1 MMAASPDANL
11 VAEKGLPNAGPIPMG
26 QGVSVFGKS
35 PTVDVNV
42 NSPYISRRHFQ
53 IRCQDDVFFI
63 TDLDS
68 TNGTF
73 LNGERLTSQQE
84 RRLRDQDLI
93 GMAGDQVV
101 FRFLD
106 PVKTIT
112 IDSSSLIPAVPRA
125 NAELVVDSGS
135 RDVTVRGEKL
145 TPPLSKKEFD
155 VLELLYLGR
164 GNAVSR
170 DEIAKAGWPE
180 RSEADV
186 TPEEIDQYIS
196 RLRRRI
202 EEDPSQPKL
211 IVTLRGHGYRIP

>member
-1 MMAASPDANL
+1 
-11 VAEKGLPNAGPIPMG
+11 MG
-26 QGVSVFGKS
+26 QGSSVFGKS

-42 NSPYISRRHFQ
+42 DSPYISRRHFH
-53 IRCQDDVFFI
+53 IRCQDDIFFV
-63 TDLDS
+63 TDLDN

-73 LNGERLTSQQE
+73 VNGERLTSQQE
-84 RRLRDQDLI
+84 RRLRDQDFI

-112 IDSSSLIPAVPRA
+112 IDSSSVIQAVPRA
-125 NAELVVDSGS
+125 NTELVVDSGS
-135 RDVTVRGEKL
+135 PDVTVRGEIL
-145 TPPLSKKEFD
+145 PPPLSKKEFD
-155 VLELLYLGR
+155 VLESLYLGR

-186 TPEEIDQYIS
+186 PPEEIDQYIR

-202 EEDPSQPKL
+202 EEDPSRPKL
-211 IVTLRGHGYRIP
+211 IVTLMGHGYRIP

>member
-1 MMAASPDANL
+1 
-11 VAEKGLPNAGPIPMG
+11 MG

-35 PTVDVNV
+35 PTVDVKV
-42 NSPYISRRHFQ
+42 DSPYISRQHFQ

-93 GMAGDQVV
+93 GMAGDQVL

-112 IDSSSLIPAVPRA
+112 IDSSSLIQAAPRA
-125 NAELVVDSGS
+125 NTELVVDSGS

-145 TPPLSKKEFD
+145 APPLSKKEFD

-170 DEIAKAGWPE
+170 DKIAEAGWPE
-180 RSEADV
+180 RDGVV
-186 TPEEIDQYIS
+186 TPEEIDQYIR

>member
-1 MMAASPDANL
+1 
-11 VAEKGLPNAGPIPMG
+11 MG

-35 PTVDVNV
+35 PTVDVKV
-42 NSPYISRRHFQ
+42 DSPYISRQHFQ

-93 GMAGDQVV
+93 GMAGDQVL

-112 IDSSSLIPAVPRA
+112 IDSSSLIPAAPRA
-125 NAELVVDSGS
+125 NTELVVDSGS

-186 TPEEIDQYIS
+186 TPEEIDQYIR

>member
-1 MMAASPDANL
+1 MTSIPNATL
-11 VAEKGLPNAGPIPMG
+11 VVEKGLPDAGPIPMG

-42 NSPYISRRHFQ
+42 DSPYISRRHFQ

-93 GMAGDQVV
+93 GMAGDQVL

-135 RDVTVRGEKL
+135 RDVMVRGEKL

-180 RSEADV
+180 RPDGDV
-186 TPEEIDQYIS
+186 TSEEIDQYIL

-202 EEDPSQPKL
+202 EEDPSSPKL

>member
-1 MMAASPDANL
+1 
-11 VAEKGLPNAGPIPMG
+11 MG

-35 PTVDVNV
+35 PAVDVKV
-42 NSPYISRRHFQ
+42 DSPYISRQHFQ

-93 GMAGDQVV
+93 GMAGDQVL
-101 FRFLD
+101 FRFLA

-112 IDSSSLIPAVPRA
+112 IDSSSLIPAAPRA

>member
-1 MMAASPDANL
+1 
-11 VAEKGLPNAGPIPMG
+11 MG

-35 PTVDVNV
+35 PTVDVKV
-42 NSPYISRRHFQ
+42 DSPYISRQHFQ

-93 GMAGDQVV
+93 GMAGDQVL

-112 IDSSSLIPAVPRA
+112 IDSSSLNPAAPRA
-125 NAELVVDSGS
+125 NTELVVDSGS

-180 RSEADV
+180 RPDGDV
-186 TPEEIDQYIS
+186 TPEEIDQYIR

-202 EEDPSQPKL
+202 EEAPSRPKL

>member
-1 MMAASPDANL
+1 
-11 VAEKGLPNAGPIPMG
+11 MG

-42 NSPYISRRHFQ
+42 DSPYISRRHFQ

-93 GMAGDQVV
+93 GMAGDQVL

-155 VLELLYLGR
+155 VLELLYRER

-170 DEIAKAGWPE
+170 EDIARAGWPE
-180 RSEADV
+180 RPEGDV

-196 RLRRRI
+196 RLRHKI
-202 EEDPSQPKL
+202 EANPSKPEL
-211 IVTLRGHGYRIP
+211 IVTLPRYGYRIP

>member
-1 MMAASPDANL
+1 MAL
-11 VAEKGLPNAGPIPMG
+11 FPNATPVVERGLTDIGPIPVG
-26 QGVSVFGKS
+26 SALLVFGKS
-35 PTVDVNV
+35 DEVDVNIDNQYV
-42 NSPYISRRHFQ
+42 SRRHFQ
-53 IRCQDDVFFI
+53 VRSEGDVFFI

-68 TNGTF
+68 TNGTY
-73 LNGERLTSQQE
+73 LNGEGLPPLQE

-93 GMAGDQVV
+93 GIAGNQVV
-101 FRFLD
+101 FSFLD
-106 PVKTIT
+106 PVRTVT
-112 IDSSSLIPAVPRA
+112 FDSPSPMQSAPRS
-125 NAELVVDSGS
+125 NVELVVDAGA

-145 TPPLSKKEFD
+145 APPLSKKEFD
-155 VLELLYLGR
+155 VLELLYLER

-186 TPEEIDQYIS
+186 TPEEIDQYIR

-202 EEDPSQPKL
+202 EEDPSRPKL

>member
-1 MMAASPDANL
+1 
-11 VAEKGLPNAGPIPMG
+11 MG

-42 NSPYISRRHFQ
+42 DSPYISRRHFQ

-73 LNGERLTSQQE
+73 LNGERLISQQE
-84 RRLRDQDLI
+84 RRLRDQALI
-93 GMAGDQVV
+93 GMAGDQVL

-112 IDSSSLIPAVPRA
+112 IDSSSLIPADPRA
-125 NAELVVDSGS
+125 NTELIVDSGS
-135 RDVTVRGEKL
+135 RDVTVRGDKL
-145 TPPLSKKEFD
+145 APPLSKKEFD

-180 RSEADV
+180 RPDGDV
-186 TPEEIDQYIS
+186 TPEEIDQYIR

>member
-1 MMAASPDANL
+1 MALFPNATL
-11 VAEKGLPNAGPIPMG
+11 VVEKGLPDAGPIPMG

-42 NSPYISRRHFQ
+42 DSPFISRRHFQ

-84 RRLRDQDLI
+84 RRLRDRDLI
-93 GMAGDQVV
+93 GMAGEQVV

-106 PVKTIT
+106 PVKTMT
-112 IDSSSLIPAVPRA
+112 IDSSSLIPAAPRA
-125 NAELVVDSGS
+125 NTELIVDSGS

-145 TPPLSKKEFD
+145 APPLSKKEFD

-186 TPEEIDQYIS
+186 TPEEIDQYIR

-202 EEDPSQPKL
+202 EEDASKPKL

>member
-1 MMAASPDANL
+1 MTSTPNATL
-11 VAEKGLPNAGPIPMG
+11 VVEKGLPDAGPILMG

-42 NSPYISRRHFQ
+42 DSPYISRQHLQ
-53 IRCQDDVFFI
+53 IRRQDDVFCV

-68 TNGTF
+68 TNGSVV
-73 LNGERLTSQQE
+73 NGERRTAQQE

-93 GMAGDQVV
+93 GRAGDQVG

-112 IDSSSLIPAVPRA
+112 IDSSSLIQAAPRA
-125 NAELVVDSGS
+125 NTELVVDSGS
-135 RDVTVRGEKL
+135 RDVTLRGEKL
-145 TPPLSKKEFD
+145 ASPLSKKEFD

-186 TPEEIDQYIS
+186 TPEEIDQYIR

-202 EEDPSQPKL
+202 EENPSRPKL

>member
-1 MMAASPDANL
+1 MTSTPNATL
-11 VAEKGLPNAGPIPMG
+11 VVEKGLPDAGPISIG

-35 PTVDVNV
+35 STVDVNV
-42 NSPYISRRHFQ
+42 DNAYISRRHFQ

-93 GMAGDQVV
+93 GMTGDQVV

-112 IDSSSLIPAVPRA
+112 IDSSSLIQAAPRA
-125 NAELVVDSGS
+125 NTELVVDSGS
-135 RDVTVRGEKL
+135 RDVTLRGEKL
-145 TPPLSKKEFD
+145 APPLSKKEFD

-186 TPEEIDQYIS
+186 TPEEIDQYIR

-202 EEDPSQPKL
+202 EENPSRPKL

>member
-1 MMAASPDANL
+1 
-11 VAEKGLPNAGPIPMG
+11 MG
-26 QGVSVFGKS
+26 QGVSFFGKS
-35 PTVDVNV
+35 PTVDVKVDN
-42 NSPYISRRHFQ
+42 PYISRQHFQ

-93 GMAGDQVV
+93 GMAGDQVL

-112 IDSSSLIPAVPRA
+112 IDSSSLNPAAPRA
-125 NAELVVDSGS
+125 NTELVVDSGS

-180 RSEADV
+180 RPDGDV
-186 TPEEIDQYIS
+186 TPEEIDQYIR

-202 EEDPSQPKL
+202 EEDPSRPKL

>member
-1 MMAASPDANL
+1 
-11 VAEKGLPNAGPIPMG
+11 MG

-35 PTVDVNV
+35 LTVDVNV
-42 NSPYISRRHFQ
+42 DSPYISRRHFQ

-93 GMAGDQVV
+93 GLAGDQVV

-106 PVKTIT
+106 PVKTVT
-112 IDSSSLIPAVPRA
+112 IDSSILAPSAPRS
-125 NAELVVDSGS
+125 NAELEVDSGS
-135 RDVTVRGEKL
+135 RDVRVKGEKL

>member
-1 MMAASPDANL
+1 
-11 VAEKGLPNAGPIPMG
+11 MG

-42 NSPYISRRHFQ
+42 DSPYISRRHFQ

-93 GMAGDQVV
+93 GMAGDQVL

-112 IDSSSLIPAVPRA
+112 IDSSSLIPAAPRA
-125 NAELVVDSGS
+125 NTELVVDSGS

-186 TPEEIDQYIS
+186 TPEEIDQYIR

>member
-1 MMAASPDANL
+1 
-11 VAEKGLPNAGPIPMG
+11 MG

-35 PTVDVNV
+35 PTVDVKV
-42 NSPYISRRHFQ
+42 DSPYISRQHFQ

-93 GMAGDQVV
+93 GMAGDQVL

-112 IDSSSLIPAVPRA
+112 IDSSSLIQATPRA
-125 NAELVVDSGS
+125 NTELIVDSGS
-135 RDVTVRGEKL
+135 RDVMVRGEKL
-145 TPPLSKKEFD
+145 APPLSKKEFD
-155 VLELLYLGR
+155 VLKLLYLGR

-186 TPEEIDQYIS
+186 TPEEIDQYIR

-202 EEDPSQPKL
+202 EENPSQPKL

>member
-1 MMAASPDANL
+1 MTSIPNATL
-11 VAEKGLPNAGPIPMG
+11 VVEKGLPDAGPIPMG
-26 QGVSVFGKS
+26 QSVSVFGKS

-42 NSPYISRRHFQ
+42 DSPYISRRHFQ

-93 GMAGDQVV
+93 GMAGGQVL

-112 IDSSSLIPAVPRA
+112 IDSSSLIQAAPRA
-125 NAELVVDSGS
+125 NTELVVDSGS

-145 TPPLSKKEFD
+145 APPLSKKEFD

-170 DEIAKAGWPE
+170 D
-180 RSEADV
+180 
-186 TPEEIDQYIS
+186 
-196 RLRRRI
+196 
-202 EEDPSQPKL
+202 
-211 IVTLRGHGYRIP
+211 

>member
-1 MMAASPDANL
+1 
-11 VAEKGLPNAGPIPMG
+11 MG

-42 NSPYISRRHFQ
+42 DSPYISRRHFQ

-93 GMAGDQVV
+93 GMAGDQVL

-106 PVKTIT
+106 PVKTMT
-112 IDSSSLIPAVPRA
+112 IDSSSLIPAAPRA
-125 NAELVVDSGS
+125 NTELVVDSGS

-145 TPPLSKKEFD
+145 APPLSKKEFD

-186 TPEEIDQYIS
+186 TPEEIDQYIR

-202 EEDPSQPKL
+202 EEDTSRPKL
-211 IVTLRGHGYRIP
+211 IVTLRGHGYRTP

>member
-1 MMAASPDANL
+1 MTSTPNATL
-11 VAEKGLPNAGPIPMG
+11 VVEKGLPDAGPIPIG
-26 QGVSVFGKS
+26 PGVSVFGKS

-42 NSPYISRRHFQ
+42 DSPYISRRHFQ

-93 GMAGDQVV
+93 GMAGDQVL

-125 NAELVVDSGS
+125 NTELVVDSGS

-145 TPPLSKKEFD
+145 APPLSKKEFD

-180 RSEADV
+180 RPDGDV
-186 TPEEIDQYIS
+186 TPEEIDQYIR

-202 EEDPSQPKL
+202 EEDPSRPKL

>member
-1 MMAASPDANL
+1 
-11 VAEKGLPNAGPIPMG
+11 MG

-35 PTVDVNV
+35 PTVDVKV
-42 NSPYISRRHFQ
+42 DSPYISRQHFQ

-93 GMAGDQVV
+93 GMAGDQVL

-125 NAELVVDSGS
+125 DTELIVDSGS
-135 RDVTVRGEKL
+135 RDVWVRGTKL
-145 TPPLSKKEFD
+145 TPGLSKKEFD
-155 VLELLYLGR
+155 VLELLYLKR
-164 GNAVSR
+164 GSAVSR
-170 DEIAKAGWPE
+170 DEIARAGWPE
-180 RSEADV
+180 RPEGDV
-186 TPEEIDQYIS
+186 TPEEIDQYIR

-202 EEDPSQPKL
+202 EENPSTPKL

>member
-1 MMAASPDANL
+1 
-11 VAEKGLPNAGPIPMG
+11 MG

-42 NSPYISRRHFQ
+42 DSPFISRRHFQ

-84 RRLRDQDLI
+84 WRLQDQDLI

-106 PVKTIT
+106 PVKTMT
-112 IDSSSLIPAVPRA
+112 IDSSSLIPAAPRA
-125 NAELVVDSGS
+125 NTELVVDSGS

-145 TPPLSKKEFD
+145 APPLSKKEFD

-186 TPEEIDQYIS
+186 TPEEIDQYIR
-196 RLRRRI
+196 RLRLRI
-202 EEDPSQPKL
+202 EENPSKPKL

>member
-1 MMAASPDANL
+1 MTASPDATL
-11 VAEKGLPNAGPIPMG
+11 VVEKGLPDAGPIPIG

-42 NSPYISRRHFQ
+42 DSPYISRRHFQ

-93 GMAGDQVV
+93 GMAGDQVL

-112 IDSSSLIPAVPRA
+112 IDSSSLIQAAPRA
-125 NAELVVDSGS
+125 NAELAVDSGS

-145 TPPLSKKEFD
+145 APPLSKKEFD

-180 RSEADV
+180 RPEADV
-186 TPEEIDQYIS
+186 TPEEIDQYIR

-202 EEDPSQPKL
+202 EEDSSRPKL